1 MARQNSFDIV
11 SEVDLAEVRNA
22 VNQAMKEVIQ
32 RYDFKGVESHITL
45 DEKQSQLVL
54 ATADKF
60 YLKPLTELLRLKLA
74 RRDVP
79 LKALDFG
86 PVEPAAK
93 DSVRQTVTLQQGI
106 PLEKAREIVKFIK
119 GMKLKVQ
126 AAINGD
132 LVRVS
137 GRDRD
142 TLQQVIAALKE
153 HDFGIDMQF
162 TNYRS

>member
-1 MARQNSFDIV
+1 MAKQNSFDIV
-11 SEVDLAEVRNA
+11 SEVDLAEVKNA

-45 DEKQSQLVL
+45 DEQESKLVL
-54 ATADKF
+54 ATADEF

-74 RRDVP
+74 RRNVP

-93 DSVRQTVTLQQGI
+93 DSVRQTVGLQQGI
-106 PLEKAREIVKFIK
+106 PVEKAREVVKFIK

-132 LVRVS
+132 FVRVS

-153 HDFGIDMQF
+153 HDFDIDMQF
-162 TNYRS
+162 TNYRT